1 MRGRTLLVLSL
12 LALAVAASDAA
23 FAGKKKSREQAAP
36 KVGWQPAGAAG
47 GQCWHPPDFSSMP
60 EGTKRMAW
68 QETRDAMLS
77 QWRGERGDGVKF
89 EDKVVENVETTL
101 LAKADRIEQV
111 SKDNLAQCEEF
122 MKGGTVATW
131 QTWAAGLTGSLTAGE
146 CPTPPMDY
154 TMYDYLSIN
163 HDWHI
168 PVQVCK
174 GDLFTVHGTT
184 ADYFQLSK
192 GGPWIN
198 VEGDKSDASV
208 AGLPCNIE
216 GCYRGMLIM
225 RFTGESGVQQIL
237 PVGETREFLAPEHGR
252 VDVMIND
259 DSMSDNVW
267 KVDRGVEHHTGIEY
281 KPVSG

>member
-1 MRGRTLLVLSL
+1 MRRRTLLALTVLG
-12 LALAVAASDAA
+12 LAAVASDAA
-23 FAGKKKSREQAAP
+23 LAGKKKGKEPAAP
-36 KVGWQPAGAAG
+36 AVGWQPAGAAG
-47 GQCWHPPDFSSMP
+47 GQCWHPPDFAALP
-60 EGTKRMAW
+60 EGPKRMAW
-68 QETRDAMLS
+68 QETRDQMLS

-89 EDKVVENVETTL
+89 EDKLVENVETVL

-111 SKDNLAQCEEF
+111 SKDNLAQCEAA
-122 MKGGTVATW
+122 MKGGSVATW
-131 QTWAAGLTGSLTAGE
+131 EAWANTLVGNLTVGE

-168 PVQVCK
+168 PVSVCK
-174 GDLFTVHGTT
+174 GDLITVHGTT
-184 ADYFQLSK
+184 ADYFQLTK
-192 GGPWIN
+192 GGPWLN
-198 VEGDKSDASV
+198 VTGDASDTSTS
-208 AGLPCNIE
+208 GLPCNIE
-216 GCYRGMLIM
+216 GCVRGMLIM